1 MPDGRSDSFSKHLP
15 AHILPQ
21 DGRTG
26 IGVLHR
32 RPGHTTATPRPVRSA
47 RGGRCIRGDSG
58 CSPAKPS
65 DERPDPGEV
74 DFVVLLL
81 GVVFLVLREPNVQD
95 FRLSSA
101 ALRAR
106 APCTS
111 TTRACQILHKL
122 SRESHDILC
131 RNCNHF
137 YYVLCH
143 NLGIPKLPS
152 KGNNLNYGEDWN
164 YVLMRLLPQTLRQF
178 FSMNTASRGAHKAM
192 E

>member
-1 MPDGRSDSFSKHLP
+1 M
-15 AHILPQ
+15 
-21 DGRTG
+21 GRTG

-32 RPGHTTATPRPVRSA
+32 RPGHTTATPRPMRSA

-74 DFVVLLL
+74 DFMGEPLFPSSSSARSGPAVLLL

-178 FSMNTASRGAHKAM
+178 FRYLRITYSI
-192 E
+192 